1 MSVDESD
8 GVWSRDIEEA
18 FEEAL
23 AIYPPCGR
31 RKIILSDE
39 GKMFGRNELIAR
51 YIKMRTG
58 KSRSRKQ
65 VSSHI
70 QVLARKKQRDLTVKL
85 KENCDEETQKA
96 VLDNLTSMSS
106 AQIVSATMS
115 GRNKQSHF
123 EDSSHNNACY
133 LSDGE
138 NSTGLSRRDSFDHSW
153 DSENAGPHFPL
164 DAKSTPN
171 GYSIN
176 HNLHH
181 SLNDSSM
188 DSSILQYNYD
198 RFDLKLVDFSAFLEY
213 RLENTDSYHK
223 HMFCLMSG
231 PNLFGDSLL
240 ECVDIRQIYDKFPGI
255 REKFSIGPKNSFF
268 SRQVLG

>member
-1 MSVDESD
+1 MSEAD
-8 GVWSRDIEEA
+8 GVWSKDIEEA

-58 KSRSRKQ
+58 KQRSRKQ

-85 KENCDEETQKA
+85 KENCDESTQRA

-115 GRNKQSHF
+115 SKRRSSATDDAEQQPREYDEYEANNRK
-123 EDSSHNNACY
+123 DSR
-133 LSDGE
+133 G
-138 NSTGLSRRDSFDHSW
+138 W
-153 DSENAGPHFPL
+153 
-164 DAKSTPN
+164 
-171 GYSIN
+171 
-176 HNLHH
+176 
-181 SLNDSSM
+181 
-188 DSSILQYNYD
+188 
-198 RFDLKLVDFSAFLEY
+198 
-213 RLENTDSYHK
+213 
-223 HMFCLMSG
+223 
-231 PNLFGDSLL
+231 
-240 ECVDIRQIYDKFPGI
+240 
-255 REKFSIGPKNSFF
+255 EK
-268 SRQVLG
+268 